1 MVARE
6 EGTFINARQQ
16 KLFRV
21 QYLTQGDPCAL
32 VVFHTGIGEHVAR
45 YDHVF
50 VRMAA
55 AGLAV
60 YAYDVHGQGKSEPKE
75 AKYRCYV
82 HDFED
87 LVMDLL
93 QFVQLVLDAQPEG
106 RMKSLPLLSVS
117 QSLGGLVSCMA
128 SARNP
133 GIFSGIALHSAAID
147 VEWTLTLKC
156 QAPLGNCLAGCVPFA
171 KIVPAV
177 RPADMSQD
185 PQVVREYLED
195 PLNYVDDVK
204 ARTGNEVLKGF
215 KAMQKL
221 RSKISVPLYAC
232 HGTMDRC
239 TSLQAVKDLLKAS
252 SSQDKTLNEIPGG
265 YHELLMGPEKE
276 ACIQRLVDWLVAHS
290 VCAPGSVLDLAVTAG
305 PAAGSTAPQD
315 IQLAVQ

>member
-1 MVARE
+1 MVSRE
-6 EGTFINARQQ
+6 EGTFMNARQQ

-21 QYLTQGDPCAL
+21 QYLPQGDPCAL

-87 LVMDLL
+87 LPIPWRPC
-93 QFVQLVLDAQPEG
+93 QLHGIRTQP
-106 RMKSLPLLSVS
+106 RHLF
-117 QSLGGLVSCMA
+117 
-128 SARNP
+128 R
-133 GIFSGIALHSAAID
+133 
-147 VEWTLTLKC
+147 C

-221 RSKISVPLYAC
+221 RRKISVPLYAC

-239 TSLQAVKDLLKAS
+239 TSLQ
-252 SSQDKTLNEIPGG
+252 
-265 YHELLMGPEKE
+265 
-276 ACIQRLVDWLVAHS
+276 
-290 VCAPGSVLDLAVTAG
+290 
-305 PAAGSTAPQD
+305 
-315 IQLAVQ
+315 

>member
-1 MVARE
+1 MQLLLSPAALAWLSFLSCLVELHTAMDNVVVVLLFKLDKPGSQDIKALASSPSTCIVRCDGVKRGRHIHECSTAEAVPGPVSPPGRSLRLGRALASTSHAMTMV
-6 EGTFINARQQ
+6 
-16 KLFRV
+16 V
-21 QYLTQGDPCAL
+21 
-32 VVFHTGIGEHVAR
+32 
-45 YDHVF
+45 
-50 VRMAA
+50 
-55 AGLAV
+55 
-60 YAYDVHGQGKSEPKE
+60 
-75 AKYRCYV
+75 
-82 HDFED
+82 
-87 LVMDLL
+87 DLL
-93 QFVQLVLDAQPEG
+93 RFVQLVRDAQPEG
-106 RMKSLPLLSVS
+106 RM
-117 QSLGGLVSCMA
+117 
-128 SARNP
+128 
-133 GIFSGIALHSAAID
+133 
-147 VEWTLTLKC
+147 KC

-265 YHELLMGPEKE
+265 YHELLMGPE
-276 ACIQRLVDWLVAHS
+276 
-290 VCAPGSVLDLAVTAG
+290 
-305 PAAGSTAPQD
+305 
-315 IQLAVQ
+315 